1 MYSLVINS
9 QSHTHNS
16 PSKLSQQQRGGLHGQ
31 EASSLTNLKE
41 RPQVCVLC
49 HGLLKTCVS
58 LAVIGTVAGVLGEVL
73 YVTNK
78 VIKLYIY
85 IYTNTGCTP
94 LIVQSFV
101 TRLDIQTA

>member
-1 MYSLVINS
+1 MYSLVIYS

-16 PSKLSQQQRGGLHGQ
+16 PSKLLSQQQRGGLHGQ

-41 RPQVCVLC
+41 RLQVCVLC
-49 HGLLKTCVS
+49 HGLLKTRVS

-85 IYTNTGCTP
+85 T
-94 LIVQSFV
+94 
-101 TRLDIQTA
+101 QTQAVHH